1 MLKFQELFLSMQ
13 TIIGVLPKGNIVIK
27 KAIVDSDLDGIVC
40 ASLLKSIFG
49 DLKITLTEPK
59 LIQQGVF
66 NKAIDNQTVIADLG
80 YVKGCGLYFDHHFFN
95 KPKEEIV
102 GIWASAPSASGV
114 IYELYKTKLDLSK
127 YKEIIE
133 FVDRFD
139 SGDITK
145 SQIENPE
152 FFLDLAFATTRR
164 DKVFGNF
171 LVEEIWKM
179 KSVEDLKSIKI
190 ISDKI
195 KAFQKQKENYF
206 EYLKTNVEIID
217 NIAFVDNRHFN
228 SDIVHA
234 FLVNTVYPD
243 TDVVVMIKTDNAD
256 SGRINLSISRNN
268 FNPKVKEHNLLAVA
282 NELNPKISGG
292 HKYACGVS
300 LPKELSLDDARKTI
314 LRMLKIY

>member
-1 MLKFQELFLSMQ
+1 MLKFQRLFSSMQ
-13 TIIGVLPKGNIVIK
+13 TTIGAIPKENIIIK

-49 DLKITLTEPK
+49 DIKITLTEPK

-66 NKAIDNQTVIADLG
+66 NKVIDNQTVIADLG
-80 YVKGCGLYFDHHFFN
+80 YVKGCGLYFDHHLYN

-102 GIWASAPSASGV
+102 GIWASAPSAAGV
-114 IYELYKTKLDLSK
+114 IYEVYKSKIELSK
-127 YKEIIE
+127 YIELVE

-145 SQIENPE
+145 SQIEKPD
-152 FFLDLAFATTRR
+152 FFLNLAFATTRR
-164 DKVFGNF
+164 DKGFGNF
-171 LVEEIWKM
+171 IVEEIWKM
-179 KSVEDLKSIKI
+179 KSTDDLKNIKI

-195 KAFQKQKENYF
+195 EAFQKQKESYF
-206 EYLKTNVEIID
+206 EYLKTNVEIVD

-228 SDIVHA
+228 FDIVHA

-268 FNPKVKEHNLLAVA
+268 FNPNVKEHNLLAVV

-292 HKYACGVS
+292 HKYACGAS
-300 LPKELSLDDARKTI
+300 LPKDLSLDDAKKII
-314 LRMLKIY
+314 LSMLKTY

>member
-114 IYELYKTKLDLSK
+114 IYESYKTKLDLSK
-127 YKEIIE
+127 YKEIVE
-133 FVDRFD
+133 FVDLFD
-139 SGDITK
+139 SGVISK

-206 EYLKTNVEIID
+206 EYLKTNV
-217 NIAFVDNRHFN
+217 
-228 SDIVHA
+228 
-234 FLVNTVYPD
+234 
-243 TDVVVMIKTDNAD
+243 
-256 SGRINLSISRNN
+256 G
-268 FNPKVKEHNLLAVA
+268 EHS
-282 NELNPKISGG
+282 E
-292 HKYACGVS
+292 
-300 LPKELSLDDARKTI
+300 
-314 LRMLKIY
+314 